1 MTVISRRGT
10 CRSGEDA
17 VVLEVAVV
25 FEPHRIGG
33 VVLPPPPGQAGDDE
47 DTGGHLL
54 VAVGA
59 VEPDAIAAAVGHGVD
74 RRPFPL
80 VGPVVP
86 LVRVDAAAI
95 GHERR
100 VLSVDRHLD
109 LGHERR
115 RAGHPEGEAEDLGH
129 AGTDRRHPEQADVDQ
144 LHLGRRLE
152 HGRDGAHGPAD
163 LRAAD
168 EGIPVAHAGVGD
180 AGAPLGAAELVAVEG
195 LRLGADLVDA
205 LGIGGAAEIL
215 AGERHLEDA
224 GILDA
229 DAGVRALAVL
239 GAGVVG
245 DHRVVVA
252 PGDDGEGGG
261 HDGRQDGDA
270 HDQFL
275 WR

>member
-25 FEPHRIGG
+25 LELHRIGRI
-33 VVLPPPPGQAGDDE
+33 VLPPPPGQAGDDE
-47 DTGGHLL
+47 DAGGHLL

-80 VGPVVP
+80 VGSVVP
-86 LVRVDAAAI
+86 LVRVDAATI
-95 GHERR
+95 GHEHR

-109 LGHERR
+109 LGHKRR
-115 RAGHPEGEAEDLGH
+115 RAGHAEGEAEDLGH
-129 AGTDRRHPEQADVDQ
+129 AGPARRHPEQADVDE

-168 EGIPVAHAGVGD
+168 EGVLVAHAGVGK
-180 AGAPLGAAELVAVEG
+180 AGAPFGATELVAVEVE
-195 LRLGADLVDA
+195 LLGADPVDA
-205 LGIGGAAEIL
+205 QAVSRAAEVL

-224 GILDA
+224 GALNTH
-229 DAGVRALAVL
+229 AGVRTLAVL
-239 GAGVVG
+239 GAGVGG
-245 DHRVVVA
+245 DHRVAVA
-252 PGDDGEGGG
+252 PGDGEGGG

-270 HDQFL
+270 HEQFL
-275 WR
+275 W

>member
-1 MTVISRRGT
+1 M
-10 CRSGEDA
+10 
-17 VVLEVAVV
+17 LEVAVV
-25 FEPHRIGG
+25 LELHRIGG
-33 VVLPPPPGQAGDDE
+33 IVLPPPPGQAGDDE
-47 DTGGHLL
+47 DAGGHLL

-59 VEPDAIAAAVGHGVD
+59 VESDAIAAAVGYGVD

-86 LVRVDAAAI
+86 LVCVGAAAI

-129 AGTDRRHPEQADVDQ
+129 AGAARRHPEQANVDE
-144 LHLGRRLE
+144 LDLGRRLE

-168 EGIPVAHAGVGD
+168 EGVLVAHAGVGD
-180 AGAPLGAAELVAVEG
+180 AGAPLGAAELVAVEVE
-195 LRLGADLVDA
+195 LLGADPVDA
-205 LGIGGAAEIL
+205 QAIGRAAKVL
-215 AGERHLEDA
+215 TGERHLEDA
-224 GILDA
+224 RVLDA
-229 DAGVRALAVL
+229 YAGVRTLAVL
-239 GAGVVG
+239 GAGVGG

-261 HDGRQDGDA
+261 HDGRQDRDA
-270 HDQFL
+270 HEQFL
-275 WR
+275 W